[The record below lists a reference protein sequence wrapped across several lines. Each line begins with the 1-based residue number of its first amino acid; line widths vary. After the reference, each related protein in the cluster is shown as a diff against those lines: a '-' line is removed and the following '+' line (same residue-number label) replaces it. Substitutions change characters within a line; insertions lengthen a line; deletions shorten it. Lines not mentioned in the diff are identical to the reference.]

1 MYNEKELEEIHKEIQ
16 NKLNNYC
23 QFVKEK
29 NYEQIGKS
37 HLENGILIYDSVLIQ
52 GNNNIG
58 EFYKKIFE
66 NKDLTY
72 GRVEIVSKHIF
83 EIKGKIY
90 ENGVNLIERSIN
102 GKVTTAKGNYFTI
115 WSKEDNEWLIEE
127 DLIPPTPD
135 IS

>member
-29 NYEQIGKS
+29 NYEQMGKIFK
-37 HLENGILIYDSVLIQ
+37 ENGILIYDSVLVK

-58 EFYKKIFE
+58 EFYKKIFLE
-66 NKDLTY
+66 DFEYLNVK
-72 GRVEIVSKHIF
+72 IQSKNIY

-90 ENGVNLIERSIN
+90 ENGVNLIERNQN
-102 GKVTTAKGNYFTI
+102 GNVTTVKGNYFTI
-115 WSKEDNEWLIEE
+115 WSKVDNEWLIEE
-127 DLIPPTPD
+127 DLIPPPPE